1 MIESKTFIMSEY
13 DFDDNSREFDADRD
27 SDEDTEDASETDM
40 AKQEQEYTEIKEQMY
55 QDKLA
60 NLKKQLQQLQDE
72 THPEYLRR
80 LKKLEQAY
88 QERLFLNEA
97 FQCYEIERVEAEY
110 ISEKKAAVWEFED
123 KKVELRENLIAELEE
138 KKRIIENE
146 RSNIEL
152 TGDSIEVK
160 PVTTRK
166 LRRRPNEPLP
176 VPEKRRK
183 ASPAQ
188 LNYLLDENDILED
201 LKILNKGKLSP
212 VGSKQEGNETV
223 AHCDHSG
230 SAVEAKIEDGKLYFE
245 KKWYFRGQPVFIE
258 NKDVGKFNA
267 VISTVASS
275 EIWVKRVPENSKLR
289 IHLSQFQKG
298 KYSIRRRTP

>member
-1 MIESKTFIMSEY
+1 MIVIKTFIMSEY

-183 ASPAQ
+183 ASP
-188 LNYLLDENDILED
+188 E
-201 LKILNKGKLSP
+201 GKLSP

-223 AHCDHSG
+223 SHCDHSG
-230 SAVEAKIEDGKLYFE
+230 SAVEAKIEDGKLYYE

>member
-1 MIESKTFIMSEY
+1 MIVIKTFIMSEY

-152 TGDSIEVK
+152 TGGKSFYYSIEVK

-183 ASPAQ
+183 ASP
-188 LNYLLDENDILED
+188 E
-201 LKILNKGKLSP
+201 GKLSP

-223 AHCDHSG
+223 SHCDHSG
-230 SAVEAKIEDGKLYFE
+230 SAVEAKIEDGKLYYE